1 MTQRFTWAN
10 EDGTSW
16 KTILQKT
23 ARSEFEQ
30 IRKETDSVKVGKF
43 IITWRDSV
51 MKIHEKVNETQ
62 MKIMK
67 HVDESRTDKILL
79 SRNEYDDKL

>member
-16 KTILQKT
+16 RTILKQT
-23 ARSEFEQ
+23 ARAEFEQ
-30 IRKETDSVKVGKF
+30 IRTESDTVKVGKF
-43 IITWRDSV
+43 ILTWRDAV
-51 MKIHEKVNETQ
+51 QRIHEKVNETQ

-67 HVDESRTDKILL
+67 HVDESRTDKNLL
-79 SRNEYDDKL
+79 SRNQYDEKL

>member
-1 MTQRFTWAN
+1 M
-10 EDGTSW
+10 
-16 KTILQKT
+16 
-23 ARSEFEQ
+23 
-30 IRKETDSVKVGKF
+30 KVGKF

-67 HVDESRTDKILL
+67 HVDEYRTDKTLL
-79 SRNEYDDKL
+79 SRNEYNDKL